1 MIGDVPGFMLG
12 KSLGRAPNILHTEI
26 HGIGAER
33 ARQPTAASG
42 RSSGVKRGGTSAS
55 PGRLLP
61 LGREALRADS
71 GEGLRR
77 NPRRGEH
84 REGSYIYLGDEAE
97 EVVGDGGV
105 LFGGHGGGS
114 DGGGGLREVLVA
126 EVRHDEGVHLP
137 QQLRLLHRR
146 VHLGP
151 DLPPLRPPV
160 GWKGAN

>member
-1 MIGDVPGFMLG
+1 MKCQNHGQFWVSP
-12 KSLGRAPNILHTEI
+12 EI
-26 HGIGAER
+26 HGIGTER
-33 ARQPTAASG
+33 ARQPTTASSRG
-42 RSSGVKRGGTSAS
+42 GVKRGGSSAS

-61 LGREALRADS
+61 LSREALRADS
-71 GEGLRR
+71 SEGLSR

-105 LFGGHGGGS
+105 GLGCHGGGG

-151 DLPPLRPPV
+151 DLPPLRPHV
-160 GWKGAN
+160 GWKGDN